1 MESLDT
7 VDGIR
12 ATARGLKALMQEYER
27 DLIVAALADAR
38 GHQRR
43 AAASLGLLPTTL
55 SEKMKRLGL
64 RERSEPQ

>member
-7 VDGIR
+7 VDAIR
-12 ATARGLKALMQEYER
+12 ASARGLKALMQEYER
-27 DLIVAALADAR
+27 DLIVAALAEAG

-64 RERSEPQ
+64 RERHEVS